1 MDCPEEVFKAVR
13 AVAAIITA
21 VKEDAG
27 IYPACASLPEIMD
40 RETVRGYPRQQVV
53 EAMREL
59 VRRKEF
65 RGALNVNKVPMLIA
79 IPESLQEPAP

>member
-1 MDCPEEVFKAVR
+1 MDCPEEVFKSVR

-27 IYPACASLPEIMD
+27 IFPACASLPEIMD

-79 IPESLQEPAP
+79 LPESPQESAL